1 MNLSLDQI
9 ETPAMLL
16 DAARLRHNMRAI
28 QELAN
33 LHKLH
38 LRPHIKTHKCLEIAR
53 LQLEEGAVGITAAK
67 TDEALPFVQDGVP
80 SLTIAYPL
88 VSDAKLDRLIQ
99 ACQRHGTDLR
109 LVVDSAAGKQAI
121 TRAGQRHGARI
132 GVFLKIDV
140 GLHRCGLDPD
150 DPLLPQLA
158 QELRA
163 DSALDFCGIL
173 AHAGHV
179 YGARDRA
186 AAQDT
191 ARQEL
196 EILAR
201 VRQELE
207 GSGIEV
213 AEVSIGST
221 PTVLA
226 AASFA
231 GATELRP
238 GNYVFMD
245 RTPLRLGL
253 IEDERIALSVL
264 ATVVSS
270 NADYL
275 IIDSG
280 SKTLSSDQGAHGIAG
295 MKGYGLAYP
304 TDRFQ
309 DKEAEMVVAK
319 LSEEHGFVERKGCDL
334 SVGSQVRIVP
344 NHSCTVA
351 NLLDPYLVV
360 HDGRVVDQWQVAAR
374 GQVR

>member
-1 MNLSLDQI
+1 MTLSPDQI

-16 DAARLRHNMRAI
+16 DAARLRHNMRTI

-33 LHKLH
+33 LHKLN

-80 SLTIAYPL
+80 SLTIAYPM
-88 VSDAKLDRLIQ
+88 VIDAKLDRLIQ
-99 ACQRHGTDLR
+99 ACQQRGTDLR
-109 LVVDSAAGKQAI
+109 LVVDSAAGKRAI
-121 TRAGQRHGARI
+121 ARAGQRHGARL

-140 GLHRCGLDPD
+140 GLHRCGLAADN
-150 DPLLPQLA
+150 PLLPQLA

-173 AHAGHV
+173 AHAGQV

-213 AEVSIGST
+213 PEVSIGST

-253 IEDERIALSVL
+253 IEDKCIALSVL

-270 NADYL
+270 NQDYF

-304 TDRFQ
+304 ADRFQ

-319 LSEEHGFVERKGCDL
+319 LSEEHGFVERNGCDL

-351 NLLDPYLVV
+351 NLLDSYLVV

>member
-1 MNLSLDQI
+1 MDSTLDQI

-16 DAARLRHNMRAI
+16 DAERLRHNIRSI

-33 LHKLH
+33 SHKLN
-38 LRPHIKTHKCLEIAR
+38 LRPHIKTHKCLEIGR
-53 LQLEEGAVGITAAK
+53 IQMEEGAVGITAAK
-67 TDEALPFVQDGVP
+67 TDEALPFIQDGIP
-80 SLTIAYPL
+80 SVTIAYPL
-88 VSDAKLDRLIQ
+88 VVDSKLDRLVQ
-99 ACQRHGTDLR
+99 ACQKHGTDLR
-109 LVVDSAAGKQAI
+109 LVVDSAAGKEAI
-121 TRAGQRHGARI
+121 ARAGQRHGARI

-140 GLHRCGLDPD
+140 GLHRCGLAED
-150 DPLLPQLA
+150 DPRLPQLA
-158 QELRA
+158 QDLSA

-179 YGARDRA
+179 YGAQSRA
-186 AAQDT
+186 AAQDH

-196 EILAR
+196 EILGR
-201 VRQELE
+201 VRGQLE
-207 GSGIEV
+207 SSGIEV

-221 PTVLA
+221 PTILA
-226 AASFA
+226 AENFA

-245 RTPLRLGL
+245 RTPLRLEL
-253 IEDERIALSVL
+253 IEDDRIALSVL
-264 ATVVSS
+264 ATVVSA
-270 NADYL
+270 NQDYF

-295 MKGYGLAYP
+295 MEGYGLAYP
-304 TDRFQ
+304 ADRFQ
-309 DKEAEMVVAK
+309 DKEVKMVVAK
-319 LSEEHGFVERKGCDL
+319 LSEEHGFVKRNGCDL

-360 HDGRVVDQWQVAAR
+360 RNDEVVDQWRVAAR
-374 GQVR
+374 GQVH